1 MSDGLSSRT
10 RPRARAEN
18 AAKWQWEGRAEHEA
32 AKAARRKLREANRE
46 AWRLA
51 RANANNDHKD
61 AIEAAAAIAIDE
73 PAALDDER
81 PLDKLREIMLDP
93 AVHLYRRLD
102 AAELVLAYELAPGAL
117 VDVPPSEVAAISFR
131 FLRGVA
137 EATETPERLRFRAL
151 KSMLAIQHKRAAA
164 ASTTGQAEKAKL
176 QRRLGNAVP
185 AMPADMQWPP
195 ADVAAKL
202 DKLRRKRR

>member
-1 MSDGLSSRT
+1 MMPETHT

-32 AKAARRKLREANRE
+32 AKEARRKLREANRE
-46 AWRLA
+46 AWRWA
-51 RANANNDHKD
+51 PANANNDHKE
-61 AIEAAAAIAIDE
+61 AVEAAVAVAIDD
-73 PAALDDER
+73 PALDDTL
-81 PLDKLREIMLDP
+81 PLDKLRAIMLDP
-93 AVHLYRRLD
+93 EQLLYRRLD

-137 EATETPERLRFRAL
+137 EAAETPERLRFRAL

-176 QRRLGNAVP
+176 RRRLGNAAP
-185 AMPADMQWPP
+185 DMPADAQWPP
-195 ADVAAKL
+195 PDIATRMDG
-202 DKLRRKRR
+202 LRRKRR